1 MSDYVYRDLSY
12 KSDSVKC
19 RRFRPVGATGKIRNN
34 QLAEDQ
40 HGSFMLVTDHID
52 IVQSK
57 LDMVAQVQR
66 DKNDTI
72 EALEETVGRL
82 KEKVEALQRVIDI
95 GRGAP
100 TDYVVLFKGQP
111 FLCYPTEEMCQAA
124 VNLLVY
130 DNRGHHKPTD
140 YEVQPRWK

>member
-1 MSDYVYRDLSY
+1 MSDFVYRDLVY
-12 KSDSVKC
+12 KTDSVKC

-40 HGSFMLVTDHID
+40 HGSFMLVSDHID

-66 DKNDTI
+66 DKNDII

-82 KEKVEALQRVIDI
+82 KEKVEALEQQLDDK
-95 GRGAP
+95 RGAP
-100 TDYVVLFKGQP
+100 TDYVLLYKGKP
-111 FLCYPTEEMCQAA
+111 SLCYPTEEMCQAA
-124 VNLLVY
+124 GRLAAY
-130 DNRGHHKPTD
+130 DNGHKPTD